1 MRRRD
6 FLTSLAVIGSS
17 IASARM
23 SNAQA
28 PRKLVR
34 VGIATVQPR
43 TGPLWTAFEE
53 RLKQLGYTEGENVA
67 LEFVDLNGSI
77 NDASSAMKELI
88 HRRAEV
94 LIAPGTEIALK
105 AAIAAAADH
114 LPIVMIAIDYDPL
127 ASHYIASL
135 ARPGGNITGVFFQQ
149 VELAIKRL
157 QLMREVLPSIEA
169 ATVLWN
175 ANSVEHWQ
183 ATQRAGTAV
192 GLRLAGIE
200 LKEKPYDYEAAL
212 AKAAS
217 EYQGALI
224 VMTSTEFFFDR
235 ERLAAI
241 ALSHRIPSIFP
252 FREWVEVGGLLSY
265 GPDIRAMYKL
275 AADYVDRIARGAKPA
290 DLPVEQPT
298 KFEFVVNLKTAKALG
313 LTVPATVLARADEVI
328 E

>member
-6 FLTSLAVIGSS
+6 FFTSLAVIGSS
-17 IASARM
+17 IAFARM

-53 RLKQLGYTEGENVA
+53 RLKQLGYTEGENIS
-67 LEFVDLNGSI
+67 LEFIDLNGSI
-77 NDASSAMKELI
+77 SDASSAMKELV

-105 AAIAAAADH
+105 AAIAAATDH
-114 LPIVMIAIDYDPL
+114 LMIAIDYDPL

-157 QLMREVLPSIEA
+157 QLMREALPSIEA

-175 ANSVEHWQ
+175 ANSVEQWH
-183 ATQRAGTAV
+183 ATQRAGTVV

-200 LKEKPYDYEAAL
+200 LKE
-212 AKAAS
+212 
-217 EYQGALI
+217 
-224 VMTSTEFFFDR
+224 
-235 ERLAAI
+235 
-241 ALSHRIPSIFP
+241 
-252 FREWVEVGGLLSY
+252 
-265 GPDIRAMYKL
+265 
-275 AADYVDRIARGAKPA
+275 
-290 DLPVEQPT
+290 
-298 KFEFVVNLKTAKALG
+298 
-313 LTVPATVLARADEVI
+313 
-328 E
+328 